1 MADQWEAN
9 AKEDYLLLIKN
20 SLESLDLFWTLTV
33 IKVANC
39 SLYLF
44 AFEILMFHRGQ
55 FLKETYI

>member
-33 IKVANC
+33 IIKVANC

-44 AFEILMFHRGQ
+44 VFEILMFHRG
-55 FLKETYI
+55 